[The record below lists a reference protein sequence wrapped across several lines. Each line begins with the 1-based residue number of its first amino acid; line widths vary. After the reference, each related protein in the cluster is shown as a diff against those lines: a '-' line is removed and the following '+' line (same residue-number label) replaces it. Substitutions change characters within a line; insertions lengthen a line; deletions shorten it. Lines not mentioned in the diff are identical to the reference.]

1 MKPQGLHNFMG
12 SPHPQ
17 QGWSLPFPHHL
28 PSPAVTQ
35 QQKNISPAA
44 GTFHQQPV
52 KAEFPCIHQGVTVEL
67 NRVQQPGQDPNPTAH
82 RDKVSFFFISFI
94 PSPFP
99 ILALLKSGFASSPRI
114 IPESKPWI
122 KTRNITAQGQ
132 DGAASLISMGL
143 LHYYAKI

>member
-17 QGWSLPFPHHL
+17 PGWSLPFPHHL

-82 RDKVSFFFISFI
+82 RDKVSFFYFFYSI
-94 PSPFP
+94 PVPHFGPIKIRVCLFP
-99 ILALLKSGFASSPRI
+99 PDHSR
-114 IPESKPWI
+114 I
-122 KTRNITAQGQ
+122 KTLDKNKEYHCSGPGWGCLPHFH
-132 DGAASLISMGL
+132 GAAPL
-143 LHYYAKI
+143 LC